1 VDVAGLAEWES
12 GRAVRLLPESEQLG
26 ARRVRWFLC
35 WVVVR
40 CARARLVSYGG
51 ADVAAFPVGLCS
63 LPSHPPLRRLSRAP
77 EPGANPGRPHAQN
90 ERNSPVRPRL
100 FLRRSMRAAAGL
112 ERARWASTLWSF
124 CDALSAR
131 SSIYACRACNTGMA
145 LTAMWSQVPWRPVQP
160 SRGAL
165 QEIACRE
172 PYRAKS
178 TVRII

>member
-1 VDVAGLAEWES
+1 LGRGGCAGSCAGSLSAAPAPAS
-12 GRAVRLLPESEQLG
+12 CPTAARTLLRS
-26 ARRVRWFLC
+26 
-35 WVVVR
+35 
-40 CARARLVSYGG
+40 
-51 ADVAAFPVGLCS
+51 
-63 LPSHPPLRRLSRAP
+63 LRRFARFRRIRHYAGFLGLRNL
-77 EPGANPGRPHAQN
+77 EQIRVGRML
-90 ERNSPVRPRL
+90 RMRGIRPRS

-145 LTAMWSQVPWRPVQP
+145 LTAMWSQVLWRPVQP